1 MLCVD
6 WFIEPPMDFEQKN
19 YLLLD
24 YVQQI
29 DNSFKIQKLSPYLL
43 YTEKLVEEMNRFKEN
58 RERMREVLRKKTLNL
73 SRKIHWIVT
82 EVDENP
88 EVKTVVEVVDYSM
101 PILESKLVL
110 GYKLLEKYPQILW
123 V

>member
-1 MLCVD
+1 MLHVD

-43 YTEKLVEEMNRFKEN
+43 YTEKLVEEMTRFKEG
-58 RERMREVLRKKTLNL
+58 RERMREALRRKKLNL
-73 SRKIHWIVT
+73 SRKIHWVVT
-82 EVDENP
+82 DVDETK
-88 EVKTVVEVVDYSM
+88 EMKTVVEIVDYSM

>member
-1 MLCVD
+1 MLHVD

-29 DNSFKIQKLSPYLL
+29 DNAFKVQKLSPYLL
-43 YTEKLVEEMNRFKEN
+43 YTEKLVEEMTHFKEN

>member
-1 MLCVD
+1 MLSVD

-29 DNSFKIQKLSPYLL
+29 DNSFKVQKLSPYILH
-43 YTEKLVEEMNRFKEN
+43 TEKLIEEMNRFKEN
-58 RERMREVLRKKTLNL
+58 RLKMRDALRKKKLNL

-82 EVDENP
+82 EVDETV
-88 EVKTVVEVVDYSM
+88 EMKAVVEVVDYSM

-123 V
+123 A

>member
-1 MLCVD
+1 MLSVN

-29 DNSFKIQKLSPYLL
+29 DNSFKVQKLSPYILH
-43 YTEKLVEEMNRFKEN
+43 TEKIVEEMNRFKEN
-58 RERMREVLRKKTLNL
+58 RLKMRDALRKKKLNL

-82 EVDENP
+82 EVDETV
-88 EVKTVVEVVDYSM
+88 EMKAVVEVVDYSM

-123 V
+123 A

>member
-1 MLCVD
+1 MLSVD

-29 DNSFKIQKLSPYLL
+29 DNSFKVQKLSPYILH
-43 YTEKLVEEMNRFKEN
+43 TEKLIEEMNRFKEN
-58 RERMREVLRKKTLNL
+58 RLRMRDALRKKKLNL

-82 EVDENP
+82 EVDETV
-88 EVKTVVEVVDYSM
+88 EMKAVVEVVDYSM

-123 V
+123 A

>member
-1 MLCVD
+1 MLHVD

-24 YVQQI
+24 YIQQI

-43 YTEKLVEEMNRFKEN
+43 YTEKLVEEMTRFKEG
-58 RERMREVLRKKTLNL
+58 RERMREALRRKKLNL
-73 SRKIHWIVT
+73 SRKIHWVVT
-82 EVDENP
+82 DVDETK
-88 EVKTVVEVVDYSM
+88 EMKTVVEIVDYSM

>member
-1 MLCVD
+1 MLHVD

-29 DNSFKIQKLSPYLL
+29 DNSFKVQKLSPYLL
-43 YTEKLVEEMNRFKEN
+43 YTEKLVEEMTRFKEA
-58 RERMREVLRKKTLNL
+58 RERMREALRKKKLNL

-82 EVDENP
+82 DVDETT
-88 EVKTVVEVVDYSM
+88 EMKTVVEIVDYSM

>member
-1 MLCVD
+1 
-6 WFIEPPMDFEQKN
+6 MDFEQKN

-123 V
+123 G

>member
-1 MLCVD
+1 MLHVD

-24 YVQQI
+24 YIQQI

-43 YTEKLVEEMNRFKEN
+43 YTEKLVEEMTRFKEG
-58 RERMREVLRKKTLNL
+58 RERMREALRKKKLNL

-82 EVDENP
+82 DVDETK
-88 EVKTVVEVVDYSM
+88 EMKTVVEIVDYSM

>member
-1 MLCVD
+1 MLSVD

-29 DNSFKIQKLSPYLL
+29 DNSFKVQKLSPYILH
-43 YTEKLVEEMNRFKEN
+43 TEKLIEEMNRFKEN
-58 RERMREVLRKKTLNL
+58 RLRMRDALRKKKLNL

-82 EVDENP
+82 EVDETI
-88 EVKTVVEVVDYSM
+88 EMKAVVEVVDYSM

-123 V
+123 A

>member
-1 MLCVD
+1 MLHID
-6 WFIEPPMDFEQKN
+6 WFAEPPMDFEQKN
-19 YLLLD
+19 YLLFD
-24 YVQQI
+24 YIQQI

-43 YTEKLVEEMNRFKEN
+43 YTEKLVEEMTRFKEN
-58 RERMREVLRKKTLNL
+58 RERMRTALQKKKLNL

>member
-1 MLCVD
+1 MLSVD

-29 DNSFKIQKLSPYLL
+29 DNSFKVQKLSPYILH
-43 YTEKLVEEMNRFKEN
+43 TEKIVEEMNRFKEN
-58 RERMREVLRKKTLNL
+58 RLRMRDALRKKKLNL

-82 EVDENP
+82 EVDETI
-88 EVKTVVEVVDYSM
+88 EMKAVVEVVDYSM

-123 V
+123 A

>member
-1 MLCVD
+1 MLHVD

>member
-1 MLCVD
+1 MLHVD

-123 V
+123 G

>member
-1 MLCVD
+1 MLSVD
-6 WFIEPPMDFEQKN
+6 WFIEPPIDFEQKN

-29 DNSFKIQKLSPYLL
+29 DNSFKVQKLSPYILH
-43 YTEKLVEEMNRFKEN
+43 TEKIVEEMNRFKEN
-58 RERMREVLRKKTLNL
+58 RLRIRESLRKKKLNL

-82 EVDENP
+82 EVDETI
-88 EVKTVVEVVDYSM
+88 EMRSVVEVVEYSM
-101 PILESKLVL
+101 PILESKLIL

-123 V
+123 A

>member
-1 MLCVD
+1 MLHVD

-29 DNSFKIQKLSPYLL
+29 DNAFKVQKLSPYLL
-43 YTEKLVEEMNRFKEN
+43 YTEKLVEEMARFKEA
-58 RERMREVLRKKTLNL
+58 RERMREALRKKKLNL

-82 EVDENP
+82 DVDETT
-88 EVKTVVEVVDYSM
+88 EMKTVVEIVDYSM